1 MNLRTDQISNIMGCS
16 KSISDKYCAPLNAC
30 FSKYGI
36 NTRLRISA
44 FLAQVGHESGRLSQV
59 VENLNYSADALRRTW
74 PSRFMPELA
83 IQVARQPDRIANI
96 VYGGRMGNVELGDGW
111 KYRGR
116 GLIQI
121 TGRDNYA
128 ACSKALFGDDRLLRN
143 PELLEQPEWAC
154 MSAAWFWDS
163 RGLNSLADKGDIVGI
178 TKKINGGANG
188 LEDRKALY
196 EKALKVLA

>member
-1 MNLRTDQISNIMGCS
+1 MKLLSDQISKVMGCS
-16 KSISDKYCAPLNAC
+16 PSVAEKYCAPLNAC
-30 FSKYGI
+30 FDKFGI
-36 NTRLRISA
+36 NTHLHIAA

-74 PSRFMPELA
+74 PSRFMPDLA

-163 RGLNSLADKGDIVGI
+163 RGLNSLADKGDIVGV
-178 TKKINGGANG
+178 TKKINGGTNG

>member
-1 MNLRTDQISNIMGCS
+1 MNLRSDQIVRIMACS
-16 KSISDKYCAPLNAC
+16 QALADKYCYPLNAC
-30 FSKYGI
+30 FAKYGI
-36 NTRLRISA
+36 NTRLRISS

-74 PSRFMPELA
+74 PSRFMPDLA

-116 GLIQI
+116 GLIQV

-128 ACSKALFGDDRLLRN
+128 AFSKALFGDDRLLRN
-143 PELLEQPEWAC
+143 PELLEKPEWAC

-163 RGLNSLADKGDIVGI
+163 RGLNALADKGDIVGI
-178 TKKINGGANG
+178 TKKINGGTNG

>member
-1 MNLRTDQISNIMGCS
+1 MNLRSDQIVRIMACS
-16 KSISDKYCAPLNAC
+16 QALADKYCYPLNAC
-30 FSKYGI
+30 FEKYGI
-36 NTRLRISA
+36 NTRLRISS

-74 PSRFMPELA
+74 PSRFMSELA
-83 IQVARQPDRIANI
+83 MQVARQPERIANI
-96 VYGGRMGNVELGDGW
+96 VYGGRMGNLEPGDGW

-163 RGLNSLADKGDIVGI
+163 RGLNSLAGKGDIVGV
-178 TKKINGGANG
+178 TKKINGGTNG

>member
-1 MNLRTDQISNIMGCS
+1 M
-16 KSISDKYCAPLNAC
+16 
-30 FSKYGI
+30 
-36 NTRLRISA
+36 
-44 FLAQVGHESGRLSQV
+44 V

-83 IQVARQPDRIANI
+83 MQVSRQPERIANI
-96 VYGGRMGNVELGDGW
+96 VYGGRMGNVEPGDGW

-178 TKKINGGANG
+178 TKKINGGTNG

-196 EKALKVLA
+196 DKALKVLA

>member
-1 MNLRTDQISNIMGCS
+1 MNLQRDQISKIMACS
-16 KSISDKYCAPLNAC
+16 QALADKYCSPLNAC

-36 NTRLRISA
+36 NTRLRISS

-74 PSRFMPELA
+74 PSRFMPDLA

-96 VYGGRMGNVELGDGW
+96 VYSGRMGNVEPGDGW

-163 RGLNSLADKGDIVGI
+163 RGLNSLADKGDIAGI
-178 TKKINGGANG
+178 TKKINGGTNG

-196 EKALKVLA
+196 DKALKVLA